1 MSSDDLTLQPSSLD
15 QRKPRVPSFDP
26 QAVPIVARDT
36 HLSLVERHLLSIS
49 GMRQRFLEDK
59 EWPVELT
66 DENRFVLAAKSA
78 MAAGRGGT
86 PTPAAVLVPMVA
98 YEDELKILLTKRTS
112 HLHDHPG
119 QISFPGGRTDPE
131 DVSPEHTAL
140 REAQEEIGLPES
152 YVEILGRLP
161 HYLTITGYEVTPIA
175 ALVKPGCVYQP
186 DPFEVEEIFEVPMS
200 FLMNPQHHERR
211 IWQSPEGAR
220 QFYAMPYENKFIWGA
235 TAGMLRNL
243 YHFLRA

>member
-1 MSSDDLTLQPSSLD
+1 MSSDDLTLSLEGIPKR
-15 QRKPRVPSFDP
+15 QPRVPSFDP
-26 QAVPIVARDT
+26 EIMPVVARDI
-36 HLSLVERHLLSIS
+36 HLEPVEQALLSVV
-49 GMRQRFLEDK
+49 GMRQRFLQKK
-59 EWPVELT
+59 EWAIELT
-66 DENRFVLAAKSA
+66 DENRSVLAARGAKE
-78 MAAGRGGT
+78 AGRGES

-140 REAQEEIGLPES
+140 REAQEEIGLPAS
-152 YVEILGRLP
+152 HVEILGCLP
-161 HYLTITGYEVTPIA
+161 HYLTITGYQVTPVA
-175 ALVKPGCVYQP
+175 ALVKPGCIYQP
-186 DPFEVEEIFEVPMS
+186 DPFEVAEIFEVPMS
-200 FLMNPQHHERR
+200 FLMNPKHHERR

-243 YHFLRA
+243 YHFLKA